1 MKKILVFKMP
11 DDEVE
16 FNWANNGYKY
26 YSVLCELDN
35 ELRSKLK
42 YGNEF
47 TSADDALEY
56 IRNLLHQELID
67 NNITIHD

>member
-1 MKKILVFKMP
+1 MP

-16 FNWANNGYKY
+16 FNWANNGYNY

-35 ELRSKLK
+35 ELRSKIK

-47 TSADDALEY
+47 VSADDALEY
-56 IRNLLHQELID
+56 IRNYLFQKLEEHNINLHD
-67 NNITIHD
+67 